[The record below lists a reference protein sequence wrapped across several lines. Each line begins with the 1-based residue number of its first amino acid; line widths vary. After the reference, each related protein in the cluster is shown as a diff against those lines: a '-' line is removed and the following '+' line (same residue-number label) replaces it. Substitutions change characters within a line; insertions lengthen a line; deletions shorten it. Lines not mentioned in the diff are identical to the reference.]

1 MSSDVQGPLLK
12 QPQTFTMVRNNDETG
27 TSGTGKVLDGIVF
40 PSGTCVVEW
49 RGPTPC
55 VQVWQNFAAF
65 KRVHIDAHP
74 TNNTEVEWH

>member
-1 MSSDVQGPLLK
+1 MI
-12 QPQTFTMVRNNDETG
+12 RNHDETG
-27 TSGTGKVLDGIVF
+27 TSGTGVVVDGIVF

-55 VQVWQNFAAF
+55 VSVWSSFEAF

-74 TNNTEVEWH
+74 TNGTEIVWLNEERR